1 MTEVLFY
8 HLDHQRVENV
18 LPTLLEKSLARGW
31 RAAVQAASDD
41 RVDSLDAHLWT
52 YRDDGFL
59 PHGTDRENT
68 AAVQPVL
75 LTTSG
80 ENRNGADVR
89 FLIDGVSLPADVA
102 SYTRVVLIFD
112 GADADAVAD
121 ARTHWTAAKA
131 DGHDVTYWQPDAQG
145 RWQRK
150 A

>member
-1 MTEVLFY
+1 MTEILFY

>member
-1 MTEVLFY
+1 MTEILFY

-131 DGHDVTYWQPDAQG
+131 AGHDVTYWQPDAQG

>member
-1 MTEVLFY
+1 MTEILFY

-18 LPTLLEKSLARGW
+18 LPTLLERSLARGW

-112 GADADAVAD
+112 GADADAVAS